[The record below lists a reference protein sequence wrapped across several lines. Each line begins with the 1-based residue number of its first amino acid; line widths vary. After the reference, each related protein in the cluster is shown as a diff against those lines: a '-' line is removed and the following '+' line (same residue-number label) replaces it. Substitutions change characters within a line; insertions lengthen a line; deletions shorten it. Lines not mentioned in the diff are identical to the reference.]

1 VPQELAEAARHA
13 IDTYLQ
19 QRLPEVQKIE
29 VEASDIDAA
38 TRAARQSAYSAR
50 FKEERAA
57 ALSIRLPAH
66 EREAARREIDTYHA
80 RVGPVVQAT

>member
-1 VPQELAEAARHA
+1 
-13 IDTYLQ
+13 LQ

-66 EREAARREIDTYHA
+66 EEQPDAKSIHIMQGL
-80 RVGPVVQAT
+80 VL